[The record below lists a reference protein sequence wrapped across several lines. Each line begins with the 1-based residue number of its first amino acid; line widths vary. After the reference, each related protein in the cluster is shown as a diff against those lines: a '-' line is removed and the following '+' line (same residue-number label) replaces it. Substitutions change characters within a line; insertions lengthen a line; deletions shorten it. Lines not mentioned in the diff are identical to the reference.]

1 MHHYRSCEGVN
12 TGFSGMGSPVLKV
25 GKELRNLCTYRT
37 ISLFLSTNHRS
48 YIFIDWSDLFIVQ
61 NGVIEDDSILSFQR
75 KVIAALSVFQVLVAA
90 FLFLKLFS
98 KNKVFTQ
105 ASLKVSTF
113 CGESWKYSIS
123 GARISSDG
131 NLLKIYGCSTL
142 IIADQPLLYWRWE

>member
-25 GKELRNLCTYRT
+25 GKELRNLSTYRA
-37 ISLFLSTNHRS
+37 IHRS
-48 YIFIDWSDLFIVQ
+48 YIFINWSDLFIVQ

-98 KNKVFTQ
+98 KNKVFSQ

>member
-25 GKELRNLCTYRT
+25 GKELRNHSTYRT

-75 KVIAALSVFQVLVAA
+75 KVIAALSVFQVFSPRIKYSLRQVWKYPLSVVNLENI
-90 FLFLKLFS
+90 LFQVQESQVMEIFS
-98 KNKVFTQ
+98 KYMAVQPWLSQINLCSIEDENKRKQ
-105 ASLKVSTF
+105 
-113 CGESWKYSIS
+113 
-123 GARISSDG
+123 
-131 NLLKIYGCSTL
+131 
-142 IIADQPLLYWRWE
+142 

>member
-25 GKELRNLCTYRT
+25 GKELRNHSTYRT
-37 ISLFLSTNHRS
+37 ISLFLSTKHRP
-48 YIFIDWSDLFIVQ
+48 YKVLDWSDLFIVQ
-61 NGVIEDDSILSFQR
+61 NGVIEDDSILSFQH
-75 KVIAALSVFQVLVAA
+75 KVTAALSVFQVLVAA

-113 CGESWKYSIS
+113 CGES
-123 GARISSDG
+123 
-131 NLLKIYGCSTL
+131 
-142 IIADQPLLYWRWE
+142 

>member
-25 GKELRNLCTYRT
+25 GKELRNHSTYRT
-37 ISLFLSTNHRS
+37 ISLFLSTKHRS
-48 YIFIDWSDLFIVQ
+48 YKVLDWSDLFIVQ

-90 FLFLKLFS
+90 FLFLKVFS
-98 KNKVFTQ
+98 KNKVFSQ

-123 GARISSDG
+123 GARISNDG
-131 NLLKIYGCSTL
+131 NLLKIYDCSTL
-142 IIADQPLLYWRWE
+142 IIAYQHLLYWKWE